1 LTLQPSRDLL
11 QTLFENAPRFVERLT
26 LESADSYDT
35 LIDRAQELAAQLSEA
50 EQVELI
56 DGHPRIGAV
65 PTNVSASSYQEQGY
79 DQDPGTA
86 ELQRRLDALN
96 DEYERRFGFRFV
108 IFVAGRPRSEIA
120 DIMESRM
127 SASREDELE
136 RALSDVFAIARDR
149 LKKRQ
154 GVLEEAT

>member
-1 LTLQPSRDLL
+1 MTLQPSRALL

-26 LESADSYDT
+26 RESADSYDA
-35 LIDRAQELAAQLSEA
+35 LIDRAQELAAQLPED
-50 EQVELI
+50 EQIELI
-56 DGHPRIGAV
+56 DGHPRIGAMA
-65 PTNVSASSYQEQGY
+65 TSVSAASYQEQGY
-79 DQDPGTA
+79 DRDPGTA
-86 ELQRRLDALN
+86 ELQRRLDDLN

-120 DIMESRM
+120 DVMESRM
-127 SASREDELE
+127 SASRQDELE

-154 GVLEEAT
+154 AVLEQAR